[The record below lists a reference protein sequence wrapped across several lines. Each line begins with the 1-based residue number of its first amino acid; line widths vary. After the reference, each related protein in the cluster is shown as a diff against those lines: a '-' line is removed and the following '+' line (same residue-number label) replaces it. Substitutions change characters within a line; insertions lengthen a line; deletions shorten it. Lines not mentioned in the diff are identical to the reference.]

1 MTGNDKK
8 KPLAVV
14 GIGASAGGLEALENF
29 FKNVPGN
36 TGLTFVV
43 VQHLSPDYKSL
54 MAELLSKHT
63 DMAVTRAEDGIE
75 IEPDHV
81 YLIPPKQNITIY
93 NNRLFLK
100 EQQQGQG
107 LNLPIDIFFRSLA
120 EDQGERAIG
129 IVLSGT
135 GSDGTLGSR
144 AIKGAGGMIMVQD
157 MDNAQFDGMPR
168 SVIRTGLADY
178 ILHSSRMPDELMQ
191 FIKNEFHLK
200 SSGNSFSI
208 MEKDDTLSKILH
220 ILKEGTGVDFNT
232 YKPNTIIRRLERRIN
247 INQIETVDNY
257 INYLSSSQKEIM
269 TLYRELLIRVT
280 RFFRDTEAF
289 AILKERVIP
298 DILETKERNEEI
310 RVWCTGCCTGEEAY
324 SIAIL
329 FQELMEERGEYYDVK
344 VFATDIDKES
354 LEYAGAGV
362 YPESITADVSPE
374 RLARYFIRT
383 EEGFQIAENIRK
395 MTIFAYQNITE
406 DPPFSRMDM
415 ISCRNLLIYLGNEVQ
430 QKILTTFEFSLVE
443 NGFLL
448 LGSSES
454 VGDHFP
460 EFSIVSTKWKIY
472 RYKGGEKTPLI
483 SNIMPILGK
492 TSRSRIKEPGLQPGN
507 IDQKQKNNVFFYE
520 AYMSVINN
528 YIPPGIIV
536 NQNNE
541 LVHVIKNASRYIK
554 IPEGKITYDVLS
566 MVPGDISVSLGVA
579 IHKSIKS
586 NSDVVYK
593 GFEIENENGK
603 DLINIVVKPITQ
615 ADVEAKYAAV
625 FFEEGIVPHESDEHE
640 IEMIHT
646 SNYSDQRIKD
656 LEEELTFTREN
667 LKSTIEELEASNE
680 ELQATN
686 EELIASNEELQSTN
700 EELQSVNEEL
710 YTVNNEHQKKIEELI
725 QLNNDV
731 FNLLNNTD
739 LGTIFLNNELKIRK
753 YTESI
758 TKIINVMEYDIGRPI
773 YHISFNI
780 EFDEMFSKIEEVLN
794 TLETFN
800 TEVKDKDDNWYLL
813 RIMPYRTV
821 ENAVEGVVIT
831 FYDISERIKIEQELS
846 REKALLKRILENSP
860 IGKTMVD
867 KSGNVTFANARAKD
881 ILGISEDDTS
891 NRTYSDPTWE
901 ITDENGEPI
910 DESKLPFS
918 IIMQTGKPV
927 NDFVHAIVD
936 PLKKTRKLLRINGA
950 PMFDDNGEVAGAVFA
965 IEILKNSNKQ
975 YHEEYS

>member
-8 KPLAVV
+8 KPIAVV

-200 SSGNSFSI
+200 NSGNSLNI
-208 MEKDDTLSKILH
+208 LEKDDTLSKILH

-257 INYLSSSQKEIM
+257 ISYLSSSQNEIM

-298 DILETKERNEEI
+298 DILDTKERNEVI

-354 LEYAGAGV
+354 LEYAGAGIF
-362 YPESITADVSPE
+362 PESITADVSPE

-430 QKILTTFEFSLVE
+430 KKILTTFEFSLME
-443 NGFLL
+443 NGFLF

-460 EFSIVSTKWKIY
+460 EFSTISTKWKIY

-483 SNIMPILGK
+483 SNIMPVLGR
-492 TSRSRIKEPGLQPGN
+492 TSRVKEPKLQHGN
-507 IDQKQKNNVFFYE
+507 TDQKQMNNVFFYE
-520 AYMSVINN
+520 AYMSVIND

-566 MVPGDISVSLGVA
+566 MVPGDLSVSLGVA

-586 NSDVVYK
+586 NTDVIYK

-603 DLINIVVKPITQ
+603 DLINIIVKPITQ
-615 ADVEAKYAAV
+615 ADIDVKYAAI
-625 FFEEGIVPHESDEHE
+625 FFEEGSVQHENKEHE
-640 IEMIHT
+640 IEMIHS

-656 LEEELTFTREN
+656 LEDELTFTREN

-731 FNLLNNTD
+731 FNLLNNTH

-758 TKIINVMEYDIGRPI
+758 TKIINVMENDIGRPI

-780 EFDEMFSKIEEVLN
+780 EFNEMFSKIEEVLK

-800 TEVKDKDDNWYLL
+800 AEVKDKDNNWYLL

-831 FYDISERIKIEQELS
+831 FYDITERIKIEKELS
-846 REKALLKRILENSP
+846 REKSLLKRILENSP
-860 IGKTMVD
+860 VGKTMVD
-867 KSGNVTFANARAKD
+867 KSGNITFANARAKD
-881 ILGISEDDTS
+881 ILGISENESS
-891 NRTYSDPTWE
+891 NRTYSDPVWE

-918 IIMQTGKPV
+918 VIMQTGKPV

-950 PMFDDNGEVAGAVFA
+950 PMFDDNSEVAGAVFA

-975 YHEEYS
+975 YHEEYSS